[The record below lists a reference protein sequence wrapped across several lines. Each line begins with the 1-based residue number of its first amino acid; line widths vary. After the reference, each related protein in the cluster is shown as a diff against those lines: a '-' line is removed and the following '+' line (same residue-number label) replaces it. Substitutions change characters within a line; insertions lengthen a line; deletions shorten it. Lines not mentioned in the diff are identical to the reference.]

1 MRVDHATL
9 SDLAIMDSDLEGSSL
24 FALLDRTATR
34 IGKGLL
40 RRRMR
45 ELPDSARELRA
56 IQDAV
61 RYLAS
66 TREAPRRIIEALN
79 PDAIDAYLGLRWQ
92 TVIARTAVTRLA
104 ERMVLRLR
112 YRDAVRQVRDG
123 VLALRAFVDG
133 LPSMIETLASA
144 PALLSHY
151 AEELAAVRDQ
161 DVMREI
167 RHHASHTSLRHMLEA
182 DRVARGPAS
191 SAIRRC
197 VGILAELDV
206 LSALAS
212 ATTEHGWTLPE
223 IVDVPGVVELHEL
236 RHPFMPLG
244 SRNDVIVDNRQ
255 RVLALT
261 GPNMAGKSTTLK
273 AVGTAVY
280 LAHLGCGVPASRAR
294 ISWFEVMMS
303 SLMIRDSIARGESY
317 YLSEVRRIRDL
328 VRTLETS
335 PRVFA
340 ILDEP
345 FKGTNVHDASDA
357 TTLLLDGL
365 CAQQESTVIVATHL
379 ASVVRSREHDP
390 ALVTAHLR
398 AVEGPSGPEFDYLL
412 QRGISEQ
419 RLGMVLLER
428 EGVTAALLH
437 AIERR
442 RPHVP
447 VA

>member
-9 SDLAIMDSDLEGSSL
+9 SDLAIMDSNLEGSSL
-24 FALLDRTATR
+24 LALLDRTATR

-45 ELPDSARELRA
+45 ELPDSAQELRG

-79 PDAIDAYLGLRWQ
+79 PDAIDSYLGLRWQ

-112 YRDAVRQVRDG
+112 YRDAVRQIRDG

-133 LPSMIETLASA
+133 LPGLIERLAGA

-151 AEELAAVRDQ
+151 AEELAALRDQ

-167 RHHASHTSLRHMLEA
+167 RHHTSHTALRHMLEA
-182 DRVARGPAS
+182 DRIARGPAS

-223 IVDVPGVVELHEL
+223 IVDEPGVVELHEL

-244 SRNDVIVDNRQ
+244 SRNDVIVDNPQ

-280 LAHLGCGVPASRAR
+280 LAHLGCGVPACRAR
-294 ISWFEVMMS
+294 VSRFEVMMS

-328 VRTLETS
+328 VRTLETN

-365 CAQQESTVIVATHL
+365 CAQRESTVIVATHL

-428 EGVTAALLH
+428 EGVTAALLQ

-442 RPHVP
+442 RPQVP
-447 VA
+447 FA

>member
-1 MRVDHATL
+1 MRVDPATL
-9 SDLAIMDSDLEGSSL
+9 SDLAILDSDLDGSSL
-24 FALLDRTATR
+24 FALLDRTATK
-34 IGKGLL
+34 IGRSRL

-45 ELPDSARELRA
+45 ELPGSTQELRDC
-56 IQDAV
+56 QDAV
-61 RYLAS
+61 RYLALA
-66 TREAPRRIIEALN
+66 REAPRQVIEALR
-79 PDAIDAYLGLRWQ
+79 PDLLDSYLGLRWQ
-92 TVIARTAVTRLA
+92 TLTARTAVTRIA
-104 ERMVLRLR
+104 ERVVLRMG
-112 YRDAVRQVRDG
+112 YRDALRQISEG
-123 VLALRAFVDG
+123 VSALRTMVDG
-133 LPSMIETLASA
+133 LPILIELLAGGSM
-144 PALLSHY
+144 LLSRY
-151 AEELAAVRDQ
+151 AQELSDLCEQ
-161 DVMREI
+161 DVMRAL
-167 RHHASHTSLRHMLEA
+167 RYQTGRKSLRHILEA
-182 DRVARGPAS
+182 DRLARSTGAAPL
-191 SAIRRC
+191 RRC
-197 VGILAELDV
+197 AEIVAEVDV
-206 LSALAS
+206 LGAMAA
-212 ATTEHGWTLPE
+212 ATREHGWSFPE
-223 IVDVPGVVELHEL
+223 IVDDAGVIELKEL
-236 RHPFMPLG
+236 RHPFLPLG
-244 SRNDVIVDNRQ
+244 SKNDVIVVNPQ

-273 AVGTAVY
+273 AVGIAVY

-294 ISWFEVMMS
+294 VSRFEVMMS
-303 SLMIRDSIARGESY
+303 SLVIRDSIARGESY

-328 VRTLETS
+328 VRTLETN

-365 CAQQESTVIVATHL
+365 CAQRESTVIVATHL

-428 EGVTAALLH
+428 EGVTAALLQ

-442 RPHVP
+442 CPQVP
-447 VA
+447 FA

>member
-1 MRVDHATL
+1 LRPDV
-9 SDLAIMDSDLEGSSL
+9 IDS
-24 FALLDRTATR
+24 
-34 IGKGLL
+34 
-40 RRRMR
+40 
-45 ELPDSARELRA
+45 
-56 IQDAV
+56 
-61 RYLAS
+61 
-66 TREAPRRIIEALN
+66 
-79 PDAIDAYLGLRWQ
+79 YLGLRWQ
-92 TVIARTAVTRLA
+92 IVTARTVVTRIG
-104 ERMVLRLR
+104 ERLLLRLR
-112 YRDAVRQVRDG
+112 YQDAVRQISEG

-133 LPSMIETLASA
+133 LPSLSERLAGA
-144 PALLSHY
+144 PALLSRY
-151 AEELAAVRDQ
+151 AEELSRVRDQ

-167 RHHASHTSLRHMLEA
+167 RHHTRSMSLSHILDA
-182 DRVARGPAS
+182 DRLARGPAS
-191 SAIRRC
+191 PAIRQC
-197 VGILAELDV
+197 LEIVAELDV
-206 LSALAS
+206 LNSIAS
-212 ATTEHGWTLPE
+212 ATMEHGWTLPE
-223 IVDVPGVVELHEL
+223 IVDEPGVVELHDV

-244 SRNDVIVDNRQ
+244 SRNDVIVENSQ

-294 ISWFEVMMS
+294 LSSFEVMMS
-303 SLMIRDSIARGESY
+303 SLVIRDSIARGESY

-328 VRTLETS
+328 VRTLEAS

-379 ASVVRSREHDP
+379 ASVVRSRAHDP
-390 ALVTAHLR
+390 ALVTVHLR
-398 AVEGPSGPEFDYLL
+398 AVEGPLGPEFDYLL

-428 EGVTAALLH
+428 EGVMAALLQ

-442 RPHVP
+442 RPEFP
-447 VA
+447 LA